1 MPLPT
6 SGEIRMSQIN
16 TELGRASNTMIALDA
31 AENNGYAII
40 NQCSPS
46 RPSGNNPASMS
57 EWRGYN
63 HGASCGSLPT
73 IYLTISLALPQFIYK
88 WESANACGGSTLV
101 NVPGDVYINWT
112 STRYTSGGLTLE
124 EDVQSVI
131 PSGQS
136 VSGIIDLPPDT
147 TGATA
152 TVRSYY
158 IIGAD
163 ANLVMCS

>member
-16 TELGRASNTMIALDA
+16 TELGRASNTMISLDS

-63 HGASCGSLPT
+63 HGASCGGLPT
-73 IYLTISLALPQFIYK
+73 VYLIAGLTLPQWI
-88 WESANACGGSTLV
+88 WQWSSRSACGGSAL
-101 NVPGDVYINWT
+101 NAPGDIYINWT
-112 STRYTSGGLTLE
+112 ITRYTSGGLTLE
-124 EDVQSVI
+124 EDGQSII

-136 VSGIIDLPPDT
+136 TAPIIDLPNDT
-147 TGATA
+147 TGSNMA
-152 TVRSYY
+152 VRSYY
-158 IIGAD
+158 ILGAD
-163 ANLVMCS
+163 ANLVMCT